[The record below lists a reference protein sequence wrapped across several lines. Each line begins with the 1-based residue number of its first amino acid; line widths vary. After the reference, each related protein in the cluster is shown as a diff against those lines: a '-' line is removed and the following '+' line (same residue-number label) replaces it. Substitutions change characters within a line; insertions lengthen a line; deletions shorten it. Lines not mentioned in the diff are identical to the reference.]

1 MSNLLANLA
10 EHLLFPVGGK
20 NGEMV
25 LGFVF
30 RDLPD
35 QLPALQNTDD
45 DFVVN
50 LVNLFAE
57 VLQFHK
63 QVPFS

>member
-1 MSNLLANLA
+1 
-10 EHLLFPVGGK
+10 
-20 NGEMV
+20 MV

-35 QLPALQNTDD
+35 QLPALQNTDY